1 MVRRRFLLVSLAFV
15 SLIVVYFAVSLYTM
29 NASYS
34 VPDAEHEAYYQH
46 YARIWGITAILAG
59 VGFLACV
66 VGAWRAGRERPH
78 R

>member
-1 MVRRRFLLVSLAFV
+1 MRKVFVLLAFV
-15 SLIVVYFAVSLYTM
+15 SLVVAYSAVSLYTM

-34 VPDAEHEAYYQH
+34 VPDGAHEAYYQH
-46 YARIWGITAILAG
+46 YARIWGITAIVAA

-66 VGAWRAGRERPH
+66 VAAWRAGRERPH